1 MDVDQTEPS
10 HAIMK
15 SSFLIRGA
23 CCAGLVFVFAGCGGS
38 QPDANTELE
47 KAAKALE
54 QAEASPP
61 SPAPA
66 QPAQPVVAAPV
77 ARQTPAQQ
85 MNQAMTYYKN
95 GEYETAMANLQ
106 VLRDR
111 TTMTPQQ
118 NMAVQSAMA
127 AVMTDIYTRAA
138 NGDARAQQAVKQY
151 EASKT
156 ARPR

>member
-1 MDVDQTEPS
+1 MKNKFAVPS
-10 HAIMK
+10 V
-15 SSFLIRGA
+15 
-23 CCAGLVFVFAGCGGS
+23 CCVILAVGLVGCGS
-38 QPDANTELE
+38 EPDANTELE

-54 QAEASPP
+54 QADAAQAA
-61 SPAPA
+61 PAPA
-66 QPAQPVVAAPV
+66 QPAQPVVAAP
-77 ARQTPAQQ
+77 AAAPQTPVQQ
-85 MNQAMTYYKN
+85 MNQAMTYYKS

-106 VLRDR
+106 TLRDR
-111 TTMTPQQ
+111 ATMTPQQ

>member
-1 MDVDQTEPS
+1 
-10 HAIMK
+10 MK
-15 SSFLIRGA
+15 NKFPIISA
-23 CCAGLVFVFAGCGGS
+23 CCVVLAFGLVGCGSS
-38 QPDANTELE
+38 QPDANSELE

-54 QAEASPP
+54 QADAAQAA
-61 SPAPA
+61 PAPA
-66 QPAQPVVAAPV
+66 QPAQPVVAAP
-77 ARQTPAQQ
+77 AAATQTPVQQ
-85 MNQAMTYYKN
+85 MSQAMTYYKN

-106 VLRDR
+106 TLRDR
-111 TTMTPQQ
+111 AAMTPQQ

-156 ARPR
+156 ARR

>member
-1 MDVDQTEPS
+1 
-10 HAIMK
+10 MK
-15 SSFLIRGA
+15 NESLLVSL
-23 CCAGLVFVFAGCGGS
+23 CCSLLVIGFAGCGGK
-38 QPDANTELE
+38 PDANTELE

-54 QAEASPP
+54 QAETTPTP
-61 SPAPA
+61 TPA
-66 QPAQPVVAAPV
+66 QPAQPVMTAPV
-77 ARQTPAQQ
+77 VQHTPAQQ

-106 VLRDR
+106 TLRDR
-111 TTMTPQQ
+111 TTMSAQQ

>member
-1 MDVDQTEPS
+1 
-10 HAIMK
+10 MK
-15 SSFLIRGA
+15 RKFPIQA
-23 CCAGLVFVFAGCGGS
+23 VCCAILAVALSGCTS
-38 QPDANTELE
+38 KPDVNSELE

-54 QAEASPP
+54 QADAAQPAS
-61 SPAPA
+61 APV
-66 QPAQPVVAAPV
+66 QPAQPVFPALMAHAAAQQSPS
-77 ARQTPAQQ
+77 QQ

-106 VLRDR
+106 LLRNR

-138 NGDARAQQAVKQY
+138 NCAAQVT
-151 EASKT
+151 EAF
-156 ARPR
+156 A

>member
-1 MDVDQTEPS
+1 MAVSRLNQL
-10 HAIMK
+10 HATMK
-15 SSFLIRGA
+15 NKFPIFTTWFVILAI
-23 CCAGLVFVFAGCGGS
+23 GLVGCGGK
-38 QPDANTELE
+38 PDANTELE

-54 QAEASPP
+54 QADAGQ
-61 SPAPA
+61 PAPTPA
-66 QPAQPVVAAPV
+66 QPAQPVVSAPV
-77 ARQTPAQQ
+77 AAPQTPVQQ

-106 VLRDR
+106 TLRDR
-111 TTMTPQQ
+111 ATMTPQQ

-151 EASKT
+151 EQSKT
-156 ARPR
+156 MRR

>member
-1 MDVDQTEPS
+1 
-10 HAIMK
+10 MK
-15 SSFLIRGA
+15 RKFPIQA
-23 CCAGLVFVFAGCGGS
+23 VCCAILAVALSGCTS
-38 QPDANTELE
+38 KPDVNSELE

-54 QAEASPP
+54 QADAAQPAS
-61 SPAPA
+61 APV
-66 QPAQPVVAAPV
+66 QPAQPVGATAAAQQSPS
-77 ARQTPAQQ
+77 QQ

-106 VLRDR
+106 LLRNR

-151 EASKT
+151 EQSKT